1 MDSQPA
7 IRAEGVT
14 RLKSTRTVLSILA
27 FLLAASSAWAKGK
40 VPRIPVA
47 PAQAAQPSQA
57 APSPILG
64 AVQEELG
71 REMGVLGKTDPAA
84 YFLSYTVTDS
94 DRSEVTGSN
103 GALLSS
109 GQQRSRWLEGQVR
122 VGSYQLDNTH
132 RVGNGGP
139 GFPGSFGEPVPI
151 DDDPAV
157 LKRAMWRETETQ
169 YRAAAEAFIKVKTGK
184 DVQVQTVAQGAPDFS
199 QEKPQSYYGTRASYT
214 VDRRPWEQKVRLYTH
229 SFRSSAAVLNSIVT
243 FRAEAQN
250 QYQVTSEGTKLQF
263 GEVRYRLELFIQ
275 GKASDGMDLERYY
288 NFDWTDPTGAPED
301 KTVLAQC
308 AILQK
313 ELEALVKAPL
323 ADPYAGPAML
333 TGRAAAVFFH
343 EVFGHRDEG
352 FRQKD
357 ISEGQ
362 TFADKVGQLLLPNFI
377 SIVDDPTA
385 AKLGPTVLL
394 GNYPYDDEGIAAQK
408 VTLVDHGVLRNFE
421 MSRQPLNGF
430 PQSNGHGRR
439 QVGLPPESRQGNLI
453 VESSYKVTNAR
464 LRQMFIDEI
473 KRQNKPYGLFFD
485 DISGGFTFTGRAQ
498 PQAFHVEPL
507 VVYRV
512 YADGRPDELVRGV
525 SIVGTPL
532 VSLQK
537 IMATGDVSEV
547 FNGYCGAESGS
558 VPVAAAAPPLLVSE
572 MEVEKKQTSTDR
584 PPILPPPANDPQAAG
599 PQTKVN

>member
-1 MDSQPA
+1 MKLT
-7 IRAEGVT
+7 RA
-14 RLKSTRTVLSILA
+14 VLSIFALI
-27 FLLAASSAWAKGK
+27 LIVTSASAKTKAPRVPPSA
-40 VPRIPVA
+40 P
-47 PAQAAQPSQA
+47 QATQAGQA
-57 APSPILG
+57 APSPILA
-64 AVQEELG
+64 AVKEELD
-71 REMGVLGKTDPAA
+71 REMGVIGKADPPA
-84 YFLSYTVTDS
+84 YFLSYMVTDS

-109 GQQRSRWLEGQVR
+109 QQQRSRWLEGQVR
-122 VGSYQLDNTH
+122 VGSYQVDNTH
-132 RVGNGGP
+132 RIGNDGP

-157 LKRAMWRETETQ
+157 LKRAMWRQTDTQ

-199 QEKPQSYYGTRASYT
+199 REKAAVYYGPRASYT
-214 VDRRPWEQKVRLYTH
+214 IDRHPWEDKVRLYTH
-229 SFRSSAAVLNSIVT
+229 SFRASAAVLNSIVT

-250 QYQVTSEGTKLQF
+250 QYQVTSEGTQLQF

-275 GKASDGMDLERYY
+275 GKATDGMDLERYY
-288 NFDWTDPTGAPED
+288 NFDWTDPAAAPDD

-308 AILQK
+308 AVLQK

-323 ADPYAGPAML
+323 AEPYAGPAML

-357 ISEGQ
+357 INEGQ

-377 SIVDDPTA
+377 SIIDDPTA
-385 AKLGPTVLL
+385 PKLGSTVLL
-394 GNYPYDDEGIAAQK
+394 GNYPFDDEGIAAQK

-430 PQSNGHGRR
+430 PNSNGHGRR

-485 DISGGFTFTGRAQ
+485 DISGGFTFTGRSQ

-507 VVYRV
+507 VVYKV
-512 YADGRPDELVRGV
+512 YPDGRPDELVRGV

-537 IMATGDVSEV
+537 IMATGDVTEV

-558 VPVAAAAPPLLVSE
+558 VPVAAAAPPILVSE

-584 PPILPPPANDPQAAG
+584 PPILPPPAHDGQSSNLPSGDTQSKA
-599 PQTKVN
+599 N

>member
-1 MDSQPA
+1 
-7 IRAEGVT
+7 
-14 RLKSTRTVLSILA
+14 LKLTCTVLPILA
-27 FLLAASSAWAKGK
+27 FLFAASSASAKGK
-40 VPRIPVA
+40 PPRIPES
-47 PAQAAQPSQA
+47 PAQAAQPGQA
-57 APSPILG
+57 APSPLLG
-64 AVQEELG
+64 AVQEELN
-71 REMGVLGKTDPAA
+71 REMAVIGKSDPPA

-109 GQQRSRWLEGQVR
+109 QQQRSRWLEGQVR

-132 RVGNGGP
+132 RVGNDGP

-151 DDDPAV
+151 DDDTAV
-157 LKRAMWRETETQ
+157 IKRAMWRETESQ

-199 QEKPQSYYGTRASYT
+199 QEKPQVYSGARSSYT
-214 VDRRPWEQKVRLYTH
+214 LDRHPWEEKVRLYTH
-229 SFRSSAAVLNSIVT
+229 SFRASAAILNSIVT
-243 FRAEAQN
+243 FTAQAQN
-250 QYQVTSEGTKLQF
+250 QYQVTSEGTKVQF

-275 GKASDGMDLERYY
+275 GKAPDGMDLERYY
-288 NFDWTDPTGAPED
+288 NFDWVDPATAPDD
-301 KTVLAQC
+301 KAVLAQC
-308 AILQK
+308 AVLQK
-313 ELEALVKAPL
+313 ELESLVKAPL

-357 ISEGQ
+357 IGEGQ
-362 TFADKVGQLLLPNFI
+362 TFAGKVGELLLPNFI
-377 SIVDDPTA
+377 SIIDDPTA
-385 AKLGPTVLL
+385 AKLGSTVLL
-394 GNYPYDDEGIAAQK
+394 GNYPFDDEGIAAQK

-453 VESSYKVTNAR
+453 VESSNKVTSAR
-464 LRQMFIDEI
+464 LRQMFIEEI
-473 KRQNKPYGLFFD
+473 KRQNKPYGLLFD
-485 DISGGFTFTGRAQ
+485 DISGGFTFTGRSQ
-498 PQAFHVEPL
+498 PQAFQVQPL

-525 SIVGTPL
+525 DIVGTPL

-537 IMATGDVSEV
+537 IMATGDTPEV

-558 VPVAAAAPPLLVSE
+558 VPVAAAAPAILISE
-572 MEVEKKQTSTDR
+572 MEVQKKQTSTDR
-584 PPILPPPANDPQAAG
+584 PPILPPPAHDPQAHDA
-599 PQTKVN
+599 QTKVN

>member
-1 MDSQPA
+1 V
-7 IRAEGVT
+7 I
-14 RLKSTRTVLSILA
+14 RLKLTPTVLLILA
-27 FLLAASSAWAKGK
+27 LLFAVSSAAAKGK
-40 VPRIPVA
+40 SPRMPDS
-47 PAQAAQPSQA
+47 PAQAAQPAQA

-64 AVQEELG
+64 AVQQELD
-71 REMGVLGKTDPAA
+71 REMAAIGKADPPA

-94 DRSEVTGSN
+94 QRSEVTGSN

-109 GQQRSRWLEGQVR
+109 QDQRSRWLEGQVR

-132 RVGNGGP
+132 RVGNDGP
-139 GFPGSFGEPVPI
+139 GFPGSFGEPVPV

-157 LKRAMWRETETQ
+157 LKRAMWRETESQ

-184 DVQVQTVAQGAPDFS
+184 DVQVQTLEQGAPDFS
-199 QEKPQSYYGTRASYT
+199 QEKPQVFSGARASYT
-214 VDRRPWEQKVRLYTH
+214 LDRHPWEDKVRLYTH
-229 SFRSSAAVLNSIVT
+229 SFRSSALILNSIVT
-243 FRAEAQN
+243 FSAQAQN
-250 QYQVTSEGTKLQF
+250 QYHVTSEGTKLQF
-263 GEVRYRLELFIQ
+263 GQVRYRLELFIQ
-275 GKASDGMDLERYY
+275 GKAPDGMDLERYY
-288 NFDWTDPTGAPED
+288 NFDWTDPASAPDD

-308 AILQK
+308 GVLQK
-313 ELEALVKAPL
+313 ELEALTKAPL

-357 ISEGQ
+357 INEGQ

-385 AKLGPTVLL
+385 AKLGSTVLL
-394 GNYPYDDEGIAAQK
+394 GNYPFDDEGIAAQR

-430 PQSNGHGRR
+430 PLSNGHGRR

-453 VESSYKVTNAR
+453 VESSNKVTNAR
-464 LRQMFIDEI
+464 LRLMLIDEI
-473 KRQNKPYGLFFD
+473 KHQNKPYGLFFD

-537 IMATGDVSEV
+537 IMATGDTTEV

-584 PPILPPPANDPQAAG
+584 PPILPPPAHDPQASDPPAKG
-599 PQTKVN
+599 N

>member
-1 MDSQPA
+1 
-7 IRAEGVT
+7 
-14 RLKSTRTVLSILA
+14 LKLKPTVLPILA
-27 FLLAASSAWAKGK
+27 LLVASSASAKGK
-40 VPRIPVA
+40 SPRMPGS
-47 PAQAAQPSQA
+47 PAQATQPAQA

-64 AVQEELG
+64 AVQQELD
-71 REMGVLGKTDPAA
+71 REMAVIGKSDPPA

-94 DRSEVTGSN
+94 QRSEVTGSN

-109 GQQRSRWLEGQVR
+109 QEQRSRWLEGQVR

-132 RVGNGGP
+132 RVGNDGP

-157 LKRAMWRETETQ
+157 LKRAMWRETESQ

-184 DVQVQTVAQGAPDFS
+184 DVQVQTLEQGAPDFS
-199 QEKPQSYYGTRASYT
+199 QEKPQVFSGARASYT
-214 VDRRPWEQKVRLYTH
+214 LDRHPWEDKVRLYTH
-229 SFRSSAAVLNSIVT
+229 SFRSSALILNSIVT
-243 FRAEAQN
+243 FSAQAQN
-250 QYQVTSEGTKLQF
+250 QYHVTSEGTKLQF
-263 GEVRYRLELFIQ
+263 GQVRYRLELFIQ
-275 GKASDGMDLERYY
+275 GKAPDGMDLERYY
-288 NFDWTDPTGAPED
+288 NFDWTDPALAPDD
-301 KTVLAQC
+301 KAVLAQC
-308 AILQK
+308 GVLQK
-313 ELEALVKAPL
+313 ELEALTKAPL

-357 ISEGQ
+357 INEGQ

-385 AKLGPTVLL
+385 AKLGSTVLL
-394 GNYPYDDEGIAAQK
+394 GNYPFDDEGIAAQR

-430 PQSNGHGRR
+430 PLSNGHGRR

-453 VESSYKVTNAR
+453 VESSNKVTNAR
-464 LRQMFIDEI
+464 LRQMLIDEI
-473 KRQNKPYGLFFD
+473 KHQNKPYGLFFD

-537 IMATGDVSEV
+537 IMATGDTTEV

-584 PPILPPPANDPQAAG
+584 PPILPPPAHDPQASDPPA
-599 PQTKVN
+599 KDN

>member
-1 MDSQPA
+1 V
-7 IRAEGVT
+7 I
-14 RLKSTRTVLSILA
+14 RLKLTPTVLLILA
-27 FLLAASSAWAKGK
+27 LLFAVSSASAKGK
-40 VPRIPVA
+40 SPRMPDS
-47 PAQAAQPSQA
+47 PAQAAQPAQA

-64 AVQEELG
+64 AVQQELD
-71 REMGVLGKTDPAA
+71 REIAVIGKADPPA

-94 DRSEVTGSN
+94 QRSEVTGSN

-109 GQQRSRWLEGQVR
+109 QEQRSRWLEGQVR

-132 RVGNGGP
+132 RVGNDGP
-139 GFPGSFGEPVPI
+139 GFPGSFGEPVPL

-157 LKRAMWRETETQ
+157 LKRAMWRETESQ

-184 DVQVQTVAQGAPDFS
+184 DVQVQTLEQGAPDFS
-199 QEKPQSYYGTRASYT
+199 QEKPQVFYSSRASYT
-214 VDRRPWEQKVRLYTH
+214 LDRHPWEDKVRLYTH
-229 SFRSSAAVLNSIVT
+229 SFRSSALILNSIVT
-243 FRAEAQN
+243 FSAQAQN
-250 QYQVTSEGTKLQF
+250 QYHVTSEGTKLQF
-263 GEVRYRLELFIQ
+263 GQVRYRLELFIQ

-288 NFDWTDPTGAPED
+288 NFDWTDPASAPDD

-308 AILQK
+308 GVLQK
-313 ELEALVKAPL
+313 ELEALTKAPL

-357 ISEGQ
+357 INEGQ

-385 AKLGPTVLL
+385 AKLGSTVLL
-394 GNYPYDDEGIAAQK
+394 GNYPFDDEGIAAQK

-430 PQSNGHGRR
+430 PLSNGHGRR

-453 VESSYKVTNAR
+453 VESSNKVTNAR
-464 LRQMFIDEI
+464 LRQMLIDEI
-473 KRQNKPYGLFFD
+473 KHQNKPYGLFFD

-537 IMATGDVSEV
+537 IMATGDTTEV

-584 PPILPPPANDPQAAG
+584 PPILPPPAHDPQASDPPAKG
-599 PQTKVN
+599 N

>member
-1 MDSQPA
+1 
-7 IRAEGVT
+7 
-14 RLKSTRTVLSILA
+14 
-27 FLLAASSAWAKGK
+27 
-40 VPRIPVA
+40 
-47 PAQAAQPSQA
+47 
-57 APSPILG
+57 
-64 AVQEELG
+64 
-71 REMGVLGKTDPAA
+71 MGVIGKADPPA

-109 GQQRSRWLEGQVR
+109 AQQRSRWLEGQVR

-132 RVGNGGP
+132 RIGNDGP
-139 GFPGSFGEPVPI
+139 GFPGSFGEPVPV

-157 LKRAMWRETETQ
+157 LKRAMWRQTESQ

-199 QEKPQSYYGTRASYT
+199 QEKAQVYYGPRASYT
-214 VDRRPWEQKVRLYTH
+214 LDRRPWEEKVRLYTH
-229 SFRSSAAVLNSIVT
+229 SFRSSASVLNSIVT
-243 FRAEAQN
+243 FTAQAQN
-250 QYQVTSEGTKLQF
+250 QYQVTSEGTKVQF
-263 GEVRYRLELFIQ
+263 GEVRYRLELFVQ

-288 NFDWTDPTGAPED
+288 NFDWVDPAAAPED

-323 ADPYAGPAML
+323 AEPYAGPAML

-385 AKLGPTVLL
+385 AKLGSTVLL
-394 GNYPYDDEGIAAQK
+394 GNYPFDDEGIASQK

-453 VESSYKVTNAR
+453 VASSYKVTNAR
-464 LRQMFIDEI
+464 LRQMLIEEV
-473 KRQNKPYGLFFD
+473 KKQNKPYGLFFD

-512 YADGRPDELVRGV
+512 YPDGRADELVRGV

-537 IMATGDVSEV
+537 IMATGDTTEV

-584 PPILPPPANDPQAAG
+584 PPILPPPAHDPQAPDP
-599 PQTKVN
+599 PQR

>member
-1 MDSQPA
+1 
-7 IRAEGVT
+7 
-14 RLKSTRTVLSILA
+14 
-27 FLLAASSAWAKGK
+27 
-40 VPRIPVA
+40 VPV
-47 PAQAAQPSQA
+47 
-57 APSPILG
+57 
-64 AVQEELG
+64 
-71 REMGVLGKTDPAA
+71 
-84 YFLSYTVTDS
+84 
-94 DRSEVTGSN
+94 
-103 GALLSS
+103 
-109 GQQRSRWLEGQVR
+109 
-122 VGSYQLDNTH
+122 
-132 RVGNGGP
+132 
-139 GFPGSFGEPVPI
+139 

-157 LKRAMWRETETQ
+157 LKRAMWRETESQ

-184 DVQVQTVAQGAPDFS
+184 DVQVQTLEQGAPDFS
-199 QEKPQSYYGTRASYT
+199 QEKPQVFSGARASYT
-214 VDRRPWEQKVRLYTH
+214 LDRHPWEDKVRLYTH
-229 SFRSSAAVLNSIVT
+229 SFRSSALILNSIVT
-243 FRAEAQN
+243 FSAQAQN
-250 QYQVTSEGTKLQF
+250 QYHVTSEGTKLQF
-263 GEVRYRLELFIQ
+263 GQVRYRLELFIQ
-275 GKASDGMDLERYY
+275 GKAPDGMDLERYY
-288 NFDWTDPTGAPED
+288 NFDWTDPASAPDD

-308 AILQK
+308 GVLQK
-313 ELEALVKAPL
+313 ELEALTKAPL

-357 ISEGQ
+357 INEGQ

-377 SIVDDPTA
+377 SIVDDPTT
-385 AKLGPTVLL
+385 AKLGSTVLL
-394 GNYPYDDEGIAAQK
+394 GNYPFDDEGIAAQR

-430 PQSNGHGRR
+430 PLSNGHGRR

-464 LRQMFIDEI
+464 LRQMLIDEI
-473 KRQNKPYGLFFD
+473 KHQNKPYGLFFD

-537 IMATGDVSEV
+537 IMATGDTTEV

-584 PPILPPPANDPQAAG
+584 PPILPPPAHDPQASDPPARG
-599 PQTKVN
+599 N

>member
-1 MDSQPA
+1 MKLTP
-7 IRAEGVT
+7 
-14 RLKSTRTVLSILA
+14 TVLLILA
-27 FLLAASSAWAKGK
+27 LLFAVSSAAAKGK
-40 VPRIPVA
+40 SPRMPDS
-47 PAQAAQPSQA
+47 PAQAAQPAQA

-64 AVQEELG
+64 AVQQELD
-71 REMGVLGKTDPAA
+71 REMAAIGKADPPA

-94 DRSEVTGSN
+94 QRSEVTGSN

-109 GQQRSRWLEGQVR
+109 QDQRSRWLEGQVR

-132 RVGNGGP
+132 RVGNDGP
-139 GFPGSFGEPVPI
+139 GFPGSFGEPVPV

-157 LKRAMWRETETQ
+157 LKRAMWRETESQ

-184 DVQVQTVAQGAPDFS
+184 DVQVQTLEQGAPDFS
-199 QEKPQSYYGTRASYT
+199 QEKPQVFSGARASYT
-214 VDRRPWEQKVRLYTH
+214 LDRHPWEDKVRLYTH
-229 SFRSSAAVLNSIVT
+229 SFRSSALILNSIVT
-243 FRAEAQN
+243 FSAQAQN
-250 QYQVTSEGTKLQF
+250 QYHVTSEGTKLQF
-263 GEVRYRLELFIQ
+263 GQVRYRLELFIQ
-275 GKASDGMDLERYY
+275 GKAPDGMDLERYY
-288 NFDWTDPTGAPED
+288 NFDWTDPASAPDD

-308 AILQK
+308 GVLQK
-313 ELEALVKAPL
+313 ELEALTKAPL

-357 ISEGQ
+357 INEGQ

-385 AKLGPTVLL
+385 AKLGSTVLL
-394 GNYPYDDEGIAAQK
+394 GNYPFDDEGIAAQR

-430 PQSNGHGRR
+430 PLSNGHGRR

-453 VESSYKVTNAR
+453 VESSNKVTNAR
-464 LRQMFIDEI
+464 LRLMLIDEI
-473 KRQNKPYGLFFD
+473 KHQNKPYGLFFD

-537 IMATGDVSEV
+537 IMATGDTTEV

-584 PPILPPPANDPQAAG
+584 PPILPPPAHDPQASDPPAKG
-599 PQTKVN
+599 N

>member
-7 IRAEGVT
+7 MPRAEGVT
-14 RLKSTRTVLSILA
+14 RLKRTNTVLFILA
-27 FLLAASSAWAKGK
+27 CLVAAPSAFAKAK
-40 VPRIPVA
+40 SPRMPEL
-47 PAQAAQPSQA
+47 PAQAAQPGQA
-57 APSPILG
+57 APSPLLA
-64 AVQEELG
+64 AVQEELD
-71 REMGVLGKTDPAA
+71 REMGVIGKADPPA

-109 GQQRSRWLEGQVR
+109 AQQRSRWLQGQVR

-132 RVGNGGP
+132 RVGNDGP
-139 GFPGSFGEPVPI
+139 GFPGSFGEPIPV

-184 DVQVQTVAQGAPDFS
+184 DVQVQSVAQGAPDFS
-199 QEKPQSYYGTRASYT
+199 QEKPQVYYGSRASYT
-214 VDRRPWEQKVRLYTH
+214 LDRHPWEEKVRLYTH
-229 SFRSSAAVLNSIVT
+229 SFRSSASVLNSIVT
-243 FRAEAQN
+243 FTAQAQN

-263 GEVRYRLELFIQ
+263 GDVHYRLELFVQ

-288 NFDWTDPTGAPED
+288 NFDWVDPASAPED

-308 AILQK
+308 AVLQK
-313 ELEALVKAPL
+313 ELEALSKAPL

-362 TFADKVGQLLLPNFI
+362 TFADKVGELLLPNFI
-377 SIVDDPTA
+377 SIIDDPTA
-385 AKLGPTVLL
+385 AKLGSTVLL
-394 GNYPYDDEGIAAQK
+394 GNYRFDDEGIAAQK

-464 LRQMFIDEI
+464 LRQMLIEEI

-537 IMATGDVSEV
+537 IMATGDTTEV
-547 FNGYCGAESGS
+547 FNGFCGAESGS

-584 PPILPPPANDPQAAG
+584 PPILPPPAHDPQAPDP
-599 PQTKVN
+599 PQK

>member
-1 MDSQPA
+1 MR
-7 IRAEGVT
+7 RAEGVT
-14 RLKSTRTVLSILA
+14 RLKLTNTVLFVFVLA
-27 FLLAASSAWAKGK
+27 LLFAASNSAAKGK
-40 VPRIPVA
+40 SPRIA
-47 PAQAAQPSQA
+47 ESPAQAAQPGQA
-57 APSPILG
+57 APSPLLA
-64 AVQEELG
+64 AVQEELD
-71 REMGVLGKTDPAA
+71 REMGVIGKADPPA
-84 YFLSYTVTDS
+84 YFLSYTITDS

-109 GQQRSRWLEGQVR
+109 AQQRSRWLEGQVR
-122 VGSYQLDNTH
+122 VGGYQLDNTH
-132 RVGNGGP
+132 RIGNGGG
-139 GFPGSFGEPVPI
+139 GFPGSFGEPIPI
-151 DDDPAV
+151 DDDAAV
-157 LKRAMWRETETQ
+157 VKRAMWRETESQ

-184 DVQVQTVAQGAPDFS
+184 DVQVQSVAQGAPDFS
-199 QEKPQSYYGTRASYT
+199 QEKPQLYYGPHASYT
-214 VDRRPWEQKVRLYTH
+214 LDRRPWEEKVRLYTH
-229 SFRSSAAVLNSIVT
+229 SFRSSPAVLNSIVT
-243 FRAEAQN
+243 FTAQAQN
-250 QYQVTSEGTKLQF
+250 QYQVTSEGTKVQF
-263 GEVRYRLELFIQ
+263 GEVRYRLELFVQ
-275 GKASDGMDLERYY
+275 GKAPDGMDLERYY
-288 NFDWTDPTGAPED
+288 NFDWVDQVAAPED
-301 KTVLAQC
+301 KAVLAQC
-308 AILQK
+308 AVLQK
-313 ELEALVKAPL
+313 ELEALEKAPL
-323 ADPYAGPAML
+323 AEPYAGPAML

-385 AKLGPTVLL
+385 AKLGSTVLL
-394 GNYPYDDEGIAAQK
+394 GNYPFDDEGIAAQK

-430 PQSNGHGRR
+430 PVSNGHGRR

-453 VESSYKVTNAR
+453 VESTYKVTNAR
-464 LRQMFIDEI
+464 LRQMLIEEV
-473 KRQNKPYGLFFD
+473 KKQNKPYGLFFD

-537 IMATGDVSEV
+537 IMATGDTTEV

-558 VPVAAAAPPLLVSE
+558 VPVAAAAPALLVSE

-584 PPILPPPANDPQAAG
+584 PPILPPPAHDPQSPDP
-599 PQTKVN
+599 PQR

>member
-1 MDSQPA
+1 MP
-7 IRAEGVT
+7 E
-14 RLKSTRTVLSILA
+14 L
-27 FLLAASSAWAKGK
+27 
-40 VPRIPVA
+40 
-47 PAQAAQPSQA
+47 PAQAAQPGQA
-57 APSPILG
+57 TPSPLLA
-64 AVQEELG
+64 AVQEELD
-71 REMGVLGKTDPAA
+71 REMGVIGKADPPA

-109 GQQRSRWLEGQVR
+109 AQQRSRWLQGQVR

-132 RVGNGGP
+132 RIGNDGP
-139 GFPGSFGEPVPI
+139 GFPGSFGEPIPV

-157 LKRAMWRETETQ
+157 LKRAIWRETETQ

-184 DVQVQTVAQGAPDFS
+184 DVQVQSVAQGAPDFS
-199 QEKPQSYYGTRASYT
+199 QEKPQAYYGPRASYT
-214 VDRRPWEQKVRLYTH
+214 LDRHPWEDKVRLYTH
-229 SFRSSAAVLNSIVT
+229 SFRSSASVLNSIVT
-243 FRAEAQN
+243 FSALAQN

-263 GEVRYRLELFIQ
+263 GDVRYRLELFVQ

-288 NFDWTDPTGAPED
+288 NFDWVDPASAPDD
-301 KTVLAQC
+301 KSVLAQC
-308 AILQK
+308 AILQR
-313 ELEALVKAPL
+313 ELEALSKAPL
-323 ADPYAGPAML
+323 AEPYAGPAML

-362 TFADKVGQLLLPNFI
+362 TFADKVGELLLPNFI
-377 SIVDDPTA
+377 SIVDDPTTP
-385 AKLGPTVLL
+385 KLGSTVLL
-394 GNYPYDDEGIAAQK
+394 GNYRFDDEGIAAQK

-464 LRQMFIDEI
+464 LRQMLIEEI
-473 KRQNKPYGLFFD
+473 KKQNKPYGLFFD

-537 IMATGDVSEV
+537 IMATGDTTEV

-584 PPILPPPANDPQAAG
+584 PPILPPPAHDPQAPDP
-599 PQTKVN
+599 PQK

>member
-1 MDSQPA
+1 V
-7 IRAEGVT
+7 I
-14 RLKSTRTVLSILA
+14 RLKLTPTVFLILA
-27 FLLAASSAWAKGK
+27 LLFAVSSAAAKGK
-40 VPRIPVA
+40 SPRMA
-47 PAQAAQPSQA
+47 DSPAQAAQPAQA

-64 AVQEELG
+64 AVQQELD
-71 REMGVLGKTDPAA
+71 REMAAIGKADPPA

-94 DRSEVTGSN
+94 QRSEVTGSN

-109 GQQRSRWLEGQVR
+109 QDQRSRWLEGQVR

-132 RVGNGGP
+132 RVGNDGP
-139 GFPGSFGEPVPI
+139 GFPGSFGEPVPV

-157 LKRAMWRETETQ
+157 LKRAMWRETESQ

-184 DVQVQTVAQGAPDFS
+184 DVQVQTLEQGAPDFS
-199 QEKPQSYYGTRASYT
+199 QEKPQVFSGARASYT
-214 VDRRPWEQKVRLYTH
+214 LDRHPWEDKVRLYTH
-229 SFRSSAAVLNSIVT
+229 SFRTSALILNSIVT
-243 FRAEAQN
+243 FSAQAQN
-250 QYQVTSEGTKLQF
+250 QYHVTSEGTKLQF
-263 GEVRYRLELFIQ
+263 GQVRYRLELFIQ

-288 NFDWTDPTGAPED
+288 NFDWTDPASAPDD

-308 AILQK
+308 GVLQK
-313 ELEALVKAPL
+313 ELEALTKAPL

-357 ISEGQ
+357 INEGQ

-377 SIVDDPTA
+377 SIVDDPTT

-408 VTLVDHGVLRNFE
+408 VTLVDHGVLKNFE

-430 PQSNGHGRR
+430 PLSNGHGRR

-464 LRQMFIDEI
+464 LRQMLIDEI
-473 KRQNKPYGLFFD
+473 KHQNKPYGLFFD

-537 IMATGDVSEV
+537 IMATGDTTEV

-584 PPILPPPANDPQAAG
+584 PPILPPPAHDPQASDPPAKG
-599 PQTKVN
+599 N

>member
-7 IRAEGVT
+7 TQRAEGVT
-14 RLKSTRTVLSILA
+14 RLKLTYTVLFSLA
-27 FLLAASSAWAKGK
+27 LFLAAASSSSAKGK
-40 VPRIPVA
+40 SPRLPA
-47 PAQAAQPSQA
+47 SPAQAAPAGQA
-57 APSPILG
+57 APSPLLG
-64 AVQEELG
+64 AVQEELN
-71 REMGVLGKTDPAA
+71 REMAVIGKEDPPA
-84 YFLSYTVTDS
+84 YFLSYTITDN

-109 GQQRSRWLEGQVR
+109 AQQRSRWLEGQVR
-122 VGSYQLDNTH
+122 VGGYQLDNTH
-132 RVGNGGP
+132 RVGNDGP
-139 GFPGSFGEPVPI
+139 GFPGSFGEPVPV

-157 LKRAMWRETETQ
+157 LKRAMWRETESQ

-184 DVQVQTVAQGAPDFS
+184 DVQVQTAAQGAPDFS
-199 QEKPQSYYGTRASYT
+199 QEKAQVYYGSRASYT
-214 VDRRPWEQKVRLYTH
+214 LDRRPWEDKVRLYTH
-229 SFRSSAAVLNSIVT
+229 SFRSSASVLNSIVT
-243 FRAEAQN
+243 FTAQALN
-250 QYQVTSEGTKLQF
+250 QYQVTTEGTKVQF
-263 GEVRYRLELFIQ
+263 GEVRYRLELFVQ

-288 NFDWTDPTGAPED
+288 NFDWVDPAAAPQD
-301 KTVLAQC
+301 NAVLAQC

-323 ADPYAGPAML
+323 AEPYAGPAML

-357 ISEGQ
+357 ITEGQ
-362 TFADKVGQLLLPNFI
+362 TFADKVGEVLLPNFI
-377 SIVDDPTA
+377 SIIDDPTA
-385 AKLGPTVLL
+385 AKLGSTVLL
-394 GNYPYDDEGIAAQK
+394 GNYPFDDEGVAAQK

-421 MSRQPLNGF
+421 MSRQALNGF

-453 VESSYKVTNAR
+453 VESSNKITNAR
-464 LRQMFIDEI
+464 LRQMLIEEV
-473 KRQNKPYGLFFD
+473 KRQNKPYGLLFD

-512 YADGRPDELVRGV
+512 YPDGRPDELVRGV

-537 IMATGDVSEV
+537 IMATGDTTEV

-584 PPILPPPANDPQAAG
+584 PPILPPPAHDPQAPDSA
-599 PQTKVN
+599 QR

>member
-1 MDSQPA
+1 MPDSPAQVAQPA
-7 IRAEGVT
+7 
-14 RLKSTRTVLSILA
+14 
-27 FLLAASSAWAKGK
+27 
-40 VPRIPVA
+40 
-47 PAQAAQPSQA
+47 QA

-64 AVQEELG
+64 AVQQELD
-71 REMGVLGKTDPAA
+71 REMAAIGKADPPA

-94 DRSEVTGSN
+94 QRSEVTGSN

-109 GQQRSRWLEGQVR
+109 QEQRSRWLEGQVR

-132 RVGNGGP
+132 RVGNDGP
-139 GFPGSFGEPVPI
+139 GFPGSFGEPVPV

-157 LKRAMWRETETQ
+157 LKRAMWRETESQ

-184 DVQVQTVAQGAPDFS
+184 DVQVQTLEQGAPDFS
-199 QEKPQSYYGTRASYT
+199 QEKPQVFSGARASYT
-214 VDRRPWEQKVRLYTH
+214 LDRHPWEDKVRLYTH
-229 SFRSSAAVLNSIVT
+229 SFRSSALILNSIVT
-243 FRAEAQN
+243 FSAQAQN
-250 QYQVTSEGTKLQF
+250 QYHVTSEGTKLQF
-263 GEVRYRLELFIQ
+263 GQVRYRLELFIQ
-275 GKASDGMDLERYY
+275 GKAPDGMDLERYY
-288 NFDWTDPTGAPED
+288 NFDWTDPASAPDD
-301 KTVLAQC
+301 KAVLAQC
-308 AILQK
+308 GVLQK
-313 ELEALVKAPL
+313 ELEALTKAPL

-357 ISEGQ
+357 INEGQ

-385 AKLGPTVLL
+385 AKLGSTVLL
-394 GNYPYDDEGIAAQK
+394 GNYPFDDEGIAAQR

-430 PQSNGHGRR
+430 PLSNGHGRR

-464 LRQMFIDEI
+464 LRQMLIDEI
-473 KRQNKPYGLFFD
+473 KHQNKPYGLFFD

-537 IMATGDVSEV
+537 IMATGDTTEV

-584 PPILPPPANDPQAAG
+584 PPILPPPAHDPQALDPPAKG
-599 PQTKVN
+599 N

>member
-1 MDSQPA
+1 V
-7 IRAEGVT
+7 I
-14 RLKSTRTVLSILA
+14 RLKLTPTVLLILA
-27 FLLAASSAWAKGK
+27 LLFAVSSAAAKGK
-40 VPRIPVA
+40 SPRMPDS
-47 PAQAAQPSQA
+47 PAQAAQPAQA

-64 AVQEELG
+64 AVQQELD
-71 REMGVLGKTDPAA
+71 REMAVIGKADPPA

-94 DRSEVTGSN
+94 QRSEVTGSN

-109 GQQRSRWLEGQVR
+109 QEQRSRWLEGQVR

-132 RVGNGGP
+132 RVGNDGP
-139 GFPGSFGEPVPI
+139 GFPGSFGEPVPV

-157 LKRAMWRETETQ
+157 LKRAMWRETESQ

-184 DVQVQTVAQGAPDFS
+184 DVQVQTLEQGAPDFS
-199 QEKPQSYYGTRASYT
+199 QEKPQVFSGARASYT
-214 VDRRPWEQKVRLYTH
+214 LDRHPWEDKVRLYTH
-229 SFRSSAAVLNSIVT
+229 SFRSSALILNSIVT
-243 FRAEAQN
+243 FSAQAQN
-250 QYQVTSEGTKLQF
+250 QYHVTSEGTKLQF
-263 GEVRYRLELFIQ
+263 GQVRYRLELFIQ
-275 GKASDGMDLERYY
+275 GKAPDGMDLERYY
-288 NFDWTDPTGAPED
+288 NFDWTDPASAPDD
-301 KTVLAQC
+301 KMVLAQC
-308 AILQK
+308 GVLQK
-313 ELEALVKAPL
+313 ELEALTKAPL

-357 ISEGQ
+357 INEGQ

-377 SIVDDPTA
+377 SIVDDPTT
-385 AKLGPTVLL
+385 AKLGSTVLL
-394 GNYPYDDEGIAAQK
+394 GNYPFDDEGIAAQK

-430 PQSNGHGRR
+430 PLSNGHGRR

-464 LRQMFIDEI
+464 LRQMLIDEI
-473 KRQNKPYGLFFD
+473 KHQNKPYGLFFD

-537 IMATGDVSEV
+537 IMATGDTTEV

-584 PPILPPPANDPQAAG
+584 PPILPPPAHDPQALDPPAKG
-599 PQTKVN
+599 N

>member
-1 MDSQPA
+1 V
-7 IRAEGVT
+7 I
-14 RLKSTRTVLSILA
+14 RLKLTPTVLLILA
-27 FLLAASSAWAKGK
+27 LLFAVSSAAAKGK
-40 VPRIPVA
+40 SPRMPDS
-47 PAQAAQPSQA
+47 PAQAAQPAQA

-64 AVQEELG
+64 AVQQELD
-71 REMGVLGKTDPAA
+71 REMAAIGKADPPA

-94 DRSEVTGSN
+94 QRSEVTGSN

-109 GQQRSRWLEGQVR
+109 QDQRSRWLEGQVR

-132 RVGNGGP
+132 RVGNDGP
-139 GFPGSFGEPVPI
+139 GFPGSFGEPVPV

-157 LKRAMWRETETQ
+157 LKRAMWRETESQ

-184 DVQVQTVAQGAPDFS
+184 DVQVQTLEQGAPDFS
-199 QEKPQSYYGTRASYT
+199 QEKPQVFSGARASYT
-214 VDRRPWEQKVRLYTH
+214 LDRHPWEDKVRLYTH
-229 SFRSSAAVLNSIVT
+229 SFRSSALILNSIVT
-243 FRAEAQN
+243 FSAQAQN
-250 QYQVTSEGTKLQF
+250 QYHVTSEGTKLQF
-263 GEVRYRLELFIQ
+263 GQVRYRLELFIQ
-275 GKASDGMDLERYY
+275 GKAPDGMDLERYY
-288 NFDWTDPTGAPED
+288 NFDWTDPASAPDD

-308 AILQK
+308 GVLQK
-313 ELEALVKAPL
+313 ELEALTKAPL

-357 ISEGQ
+357 INEGQ

-377 SIVDDPTA
+377 SIVDDPTT
-385 AKLGPTVLL
+385 AKLGSTVLL
-394 GNYPYDDEGIAAQK
+394 GNYPFDDEGIAAQR

-430 PQSNGHGRR
+430 PLSNGHGRR

-464 LRQMFIDEI
+464 LRQMLIDEI
-473 KRQNKPYGLFFD
+473 KHQNKPYGLFFD

-537 IMATGDVSEV
+537 IMATGDTTEV

-584 PPILPPPANDPQAAG
+584 PPILPPPAHDPQASDPPAKG
-599 PQTKVN
+599 N

>member
-1 MDSQPA
+1 MP
-7 IRAEGVT
+7 E
-14 RLKSTRTVLSILA
+14 L
-27 FLLAASSAWAKGK
+27 
-40 VPRIPVA
+40 
-47 PAQAAQPSQA
+47 PAQATQPGQVS
-57 APSPILG
+57 PSPLLA
-64 AVQEELG
+64 AVQEELD
-71 REMGVLGKTDPAA
+71 REMGVIGKADPPA

-109 GQQRSRWLEGQVR
+109 AQQRSRWLQGQVR

-132 RVGNGGP
+132 RIGNDGP
-139 GFPGSFGEPVPI
+139 GFPGSFGEPIPV

-184 DVQVQTVAQGAPDFS
+184 DVQVQSVAQGAPDFS
-199 QEKPQSYYGTRASYT
+199 QEKPQAYYGPRASYT
-214 VDRRPWEQKVRLYTH
+214 LDRHPWEDKVRLYTH
-229 SFRSSAAVLNSIVT
+229 SFRSSASVLNSIVT
-243 FRAEAQN
+243 FSAQAQN

-263 GEVRYRLELFIQ
+263 GDVHYRLELFVQ

-288 NFDWTDPTGAPED
+288 NFDWVDPASAPDD
-301 KTVLAQC
+301 KSVLAQC

-313 ELEALVKAPL
+313 ELEALSKAPL
-323 ADPYAGPAML
+323 AEPYAGPAML

-362 TFADKVGQLLLPNFI
+362 TFADKVGELLLPNFI
-377 SIVDDPTA
+377 SIVDDPTTG
-385 AKLGPTVLL
+385 KLGSTVLL
-394 GNYPYDDEGIAAQK
+394 GNYRFDDEGIAAQK

-464 LRQMFIDEI
+464 LRQMLIEEI
-473 KRQNKPYGLFFD
+473 KKQNKPYGLFFD

-537 IMATGDVSEV
+537 IMATGDTTEV

-584 PPILPPPANDPQAAG
+584 PPILPPPAHDPQAPDP
-599 PQTKVN
+599 PQK

>member
-1 MDSQPA
+1 MPA
-7 IRAEGVT
+7 SPAQ
-14 RLKSTRTVLSILA
+14 
-27 FLLAASSAWAKGK
+27 
-40 VPRIPVA
+40 VA
-47 PAQAAQPSQA
+47 PAGQA

-64 AVQEELG
+64 AVQQELD
-71 REMGVLGKTDPAA
+71 REMAVIGKSDPPA

-94 DRSEVTGSN
+94 QRSEVTGSN

-109 GQQRSRWLEGQVR
+109 QEQRSRWLEGQVR

-132 RVGNGGP
+132 RVGNDGP
-139 GFPGSFGEPVPI
+139 GFPGSFGEPVPV

-157 LKRAMWRETETQ
+157 LKRAMWRETESQ

-184 DVQVQTVAQGAPDFS
+184 DVQVQTLEQGAPDFS
-199 QEKPQSYYGTRASYT
+199 QEKAQVSYGSRASYT
-214 VDRRPWEQKVRLYTH
+214 LDRHPWEDKVRLYTH
-229 SFRSSAAVLNSIVT
+229 SFRSSALILNSIVT
-243 FRAEAQN
+243 FSAQAQN
-250 QYQVTSEGTKLQF
+250 QYHVTTEGTKLQF
-263 GEVRYRLELFIQ
+263 GQVRYRLELFIQ

-288 NFDWTDPTGAPED
+288 NFDWTDPASAPDD

-308 AILQK
+308 GVLQK
-313 ELEALVKAPL
+313 ELEALTKAPL

-357 ISEGQ
+357 INEGQ

-377 SIVDDPTA
+377 SIVDDPTT
-385 AKLGPTVLL
+385 AKLGSTVLL
-394 GNYPYDDEGIAAQK
+394 GNYPFDDEGIAAQK
-408 VTLVDHGVLRNFE
+408 VTLVDHGVLKNFE

-430 PQSNGHGRR
+430 PLSNGHGRR

-464 LRQMFIDEI
+464 LRQMLIDEI
-473 KRQNKPYGLFFD
+473 KHQNKPYGLFFD

-537 IMATGDVSEV
+537 IMATGDTTEV

-584 PPILPPPANDPQAAG
+584 PPILPPPAHDPQASDPPARG
-599 PQTKVN
+599 N

>member
-1 MDSQPA
+1 M
-7 IRAEGVT
+7 RAEGVT
-14 RLKSTRTVLSILA
+14 RLKPTCAVRSILA
-27 FLLAASSAWAKGK
+27 FLFAASSASAKGK
-40 VPRIPVA
+40 APRTPGAI
-47 PAQAAQPSQA
+47 AQAAPAGQA
-57 APSPILG
+57 APSPLLG
-64 AVQEELG
+64 ALQEELG
-71 REMGVLGKTDPAA
+71 REMAVIGKADPPA
-84 YFLSYTVTDS
+84 YFLSDTVSDN

-109 GQQRSRWLEGQVR
+109 QQQRSRWLEGQVR

-132 RVGNGGP
+132 RVGNRGP
-139 GFPGSFGEPVPI
+139 RFPGSFGEPVPL

-157 LKRAMWRETETQ
+157 LKRAMWRETESQ

-184 DVQVQTVAQGAPDFS
+184 DVQVQTLEQGAPDFS
-199 QEKPQSYYGTRASYT
+199 QEKPQVFSGARASYT
-214 VDRRPWEQKVRLYTH
+214 LDRHPWEDKVRLYTH
-229 SFRSSAAVLNSIVT
+229 SFRSSALILNSIVT
-243 FRAEAQN
+243 FSAQAQN
-250 QYQVTSEGTKLQF
+250 QYPVTSEGTKLQF
-263 GEVRYRLELFIQ
+263 GQVRYRLELFIQ

-288 NFDWTDPTGAPED
+288 NFDWTDPASAPDD

-308 AILQK
+308 GVLQK
-313 ELEALVKAPL
+313 ELEALTKAPL

-357 ISEGQ
+357 INEGQ

-377 SIVDDPTA
+377 SIVDDPTT
-385 AKLGPTVLL
+385 AKLGSTVLL
-394 GNYPYDDEGIAAQK
+394 GNYPFDDEGIAPQRG
-408 VTLVDHGVLRNFE
+408 TLVDHGLLRNFE

-430 PQSNGHGRR
+430 PLSNGHGRR

-453 VESSYKVTNAR
+453 VESSNKVTSAR
-464 LRQMFIDEI
+464 LRQMLLDEI
-473 KRQNKPYGLFFD
+473 KQQNRPYGLLFD
-485 DISGGFTFTGRAQ
+485 DISGGFTFTGRSQ
-498 PQAFHVEPL
+498 PQAFQVQPL

-512 YADGRPDELVRGV
+512 YADGRPYELVRGV
-525 SIVGTPL
+525 DIVGTPL
-532 VSLQK
+532 VSLAK
-537 IMATGDVSEV
+537 IMATGDTTEV

-584 PPILPPPANDPQAAG
+584 PPILPPPAHDPQALDPPAKG
-599 PQTKVN
+599 N

>member
-1 MDSQPA
+1 MKLTP
-7 IRAEGVT
+7 
-14 RLKSTRTVLSILA
+14 TVLLILA
-27 FLLAASSAWAKGK
+27 LLFAVSSAAAKGK
-40 VPRIPVA
+40 SPRMPDS
-47 PAQAAQPSQA
+47 PAQAAQPAQA

-64 AVQEELG
+64 AVQQELD
-71 REMGVLGKTDPAA
+71 REMAAIGKADPPA

-94 DRSEVTGSN
+94 QRSEVTGSN

-109 GQQRSRWLEGQVR
+109 QEQRSRWLEGQVR

-132 RVGNGGP
+132 RVGNDGP
-139 GFPGSFGEPVPI
+139 GFPGSFGEPVPV

-157 LKRAMWRETETQ
+157 LKRAMWRETESQ

-184 DVQVQTVAQGAPDFS
+184 DVQVQTLEQGAPDFS
-199 QEKPQSYYGTRASYT
+199 QEKPQVFSGARASYT
-214 VDRRPWEQKVRLYTH
+214 LDRHPWEDKVRLYTH
-229 SFRSSAAVLNSIVT
+229 SFRSSALILNSIVT
-243 FRAEAQN
+243 FSAQAQN
-250 QYQVTSEGTKLQF
+250 QYHVTSEGTKLQF
-263 GEVRYRLELFIQ
+263 GQVRYRLELFIQ
-275 GKASDGMDLERYY
+275 GKAPDGMDLERYY
-288 NFDWTDPTGAPED
+288 NFDWTDPASAPDD
-301 KTVLAQC
+301 KAVLAQC
-308 AILQK
+308 GVLQK
-313 ELEALVKAPL
+313 ELEALTKAPL

-357 ISEGQ
+357 INEGQ

-385 AKLGPTVLL
+385 AKLGSTVLL
-394 GNYPYDDEGIAAQK
+394 GNYPFDDEGIAAQR

-430 PQSNGHGRR
+430 PLSNGHGRR

-464 LRQMFIDEI
+464 LRQMLIDEI
-473 KRQNKPYGLFFD
+473 KHQNKPYGLFFD

-537 IMATGDVSEV
+537 IMATGDTTEV

-584 PPILPPPANDPQAAG
+584 PPILPPPAHDPQALDPPAKG
-599 PQTKVN
+599 N

>member
-1 MDSQPA
+1 MPES
-7 IRAEGVT
+7 
-14 RLKSTRTVLSILA
+14 
-27 FLLAASSAWAKGK
+27 
-40 VPRIPVA
+40 
-47 PAQAAQPSQA
+47 PAQAAQPGQA
-57 APSPILG
+57 PPSPLLA
-64 AVQEELG
+64 AVQEELD
-71 REMGVLGKTDPAA
+71 REMGVIGKADPPA

-109 GQQRSRWLEGQVR
+109 AQQRSRWLQGQVR

-132 RVGNGGP
+132 RIGNDGP
-139 GFPGSFGEPVPI
+139 GFPGSFGEPIPV
-151 DDDPAV
+151 DDDPAA

-184 DVQVQTVAQGAPDFS
+184 DVQVQSVAQGAPDFS
-199 QEKPQSYYGTRASYT
+199 QEKPQAYYGARASYT
-214 VDRRPWEQKVRLYTH
+214 LDRHPWEDKVRLYTH
-229 SFRSSAAVLNSIVT
+229 SFRSSASVLNSIVT
-243 FRAEAQN
+243 FTAQAQN

-263 GEVRYRLELFIQ
+263 GDVHYRLELFVQ

-288 NFDWTDPTGAPED
+288 NFDWVDPASAPDD
-301 KTVLAQC
+301 KSVLTQC

-313 ELEALVKAPL
+313 ELEALSKAPL
-323 ADPYAGPAML
+323 AEPYAGPAML

-377 SIVDDPTA
+377 SIVDDPTTT
-385 AKLGPTVLL
+385 KLGSTVLL
-394 GNYPYDDEGIAAQK
+394 GNYRFDDEGIAAQK

-464 LRQMFIDEI
+464 LRQMLIEEI
-473 KRQNKPYGLFFD
+473 KKQNKPYGLFFD

-537 IMATGDVSEV
+537 IMATGDTTEV

-584 PPILPPPANDPQAAG
+584 PPILPPPAHDPQAPDP
-599 PQTKVN
+599 PQK

>member
-1 MDSQPA
+1 VDSQPA

-14 RLKSTRTVLSILA
+14 RLKLTRTVVSILA
-27 FLLAASSAWAKGK
+27 LLLAASSASAKGK
-40 VPRIPVA
+40 PPRMPEL
-47 PAQAAQPSQA
+47 PAQAAPAAQA
-57 APSPILG
+57 PPSPLLG
-64 AVQEELG
+64 AVQEELN
-71 REMGVLGKTDPAA
+71 REMGVIGKTDPPA

-109 GQQRSRWLEGQVR
+109 AQQRSRWLEGQVR

-132 RVGNGGP
+132 RVGNDGP

-157 LKRAMWRETETQ
+157 LKRAMWRETESQ

-199 QEKPQSYYGTRASYT
+199 QEKPQVYYGPRASYT
-214 VDRRPWEQKVRLYTH
+214 LDRHPWEEKVRLYTH
-229 SFRSSAAVLNSIVT
+229 SFRASAAILNSIVT
-243 FRAEAQN
+243 FTAQAQN
-250 QYQVTSEGTKLQF
+250 QYQVTSEDTKLQF

-275 GKASDGMDLERYY
+275 GKATDGMDIERYY
-288 NFDWTDPTGAPED
+288 NFDWTDPAGAPDD

-308 AILQK
+308 AVLQK
-313 ELEALVKAPL
+313 ELESLVKAPL
-323 ADPYAGPAML
+323 AEPYAGPAML

-357 ISEGQ
+357 IGEGQ
-362 TFADKVGQLLLPNFI
+362 TFAGKVGELLLPNFI

-385 AKLGPTVLL
+385 AKLGSAVLL
-394 GNYPYDDEGIAAQK
+394 GNYPFDDEGIAAQK

-453 VESSYKVTNAR
+453 VDSSYKVTSAR
-464 LRQMFIDEI
+464 LRHMFIEEI
-473 KRQNKPYGLFFD
+473 KRQNKPYGLLFD
-485 DISGGFTFTGRAQ
+485 DISGGFTFTGRSQ
-498 PQAFHVEPL
+498 PQAFQVQPL

-525 SIVGTPL
+525 DIVGTPL

-537 IMATGDVSEV
+537 IMATGDAPEV

-558 VPVAAAAPPLLVSE
+558 VPVAAAAPPLLISE
-572 MEVEKKQTSTDR
+572 MEVQKKQTSTDR
-584 PPILPPPANDPQAAG
+584 PPILPPPAHDLQTTDPQA
-599 PQTKVN
+599 KVN